1 LTSAIAMG
9 FVCPAFAE
17 PTNTENSFP
26 SNGLM
31 AEDTTYTNAAT
42 STNMAGVYENE
53 VNAVAE
59 YENIL
64 YQIGAGQ
71 YLPGNSET
79 PIDCDQNGYFCPGD
93 SNGVYYSSS
102 AQGLTQCPSGYGNS
116 GTGASANTDCYRI
129 CTNADVAH
137 STGTMN
143 GGYYYGDNNQ
153 CEPTGCENGWHV
165 KPAVPDLTT
174 AVGTGGGASIA
185 RVNSSG
191 NFSEDGA
198 SYGAA
203 FYGLSTSDHNS
214 FAVNYGN
221 NGIIHGH
228 GRCSTQSGQG
238 AWNFSTSQAQTPTTF
253 SSLTDETGQEGAK
266 YCYCNVD
273 GYTSAGGTLQ
283 SLSSAWVFI
292 GDSGD
297 ASACA
302 SNCTLSCASG
312 LRDTRSRNLA
322 FRAAVFGSVIGFQS
336 GPATCEANTI
346 TINWT
351 DASSADISANNA
363 GTATYGEDV
372 RTPVKATTKPGQ
384 RFKGWRFVA
393 PAQVQVNNNQ
403 EEPEE
408 DLGFGDLFG

>member
-1 LTSAIAMG
+1 MKQKIFLTSALAMG
-9 FVCPAFAE
+9 VIAPAMAE

-31 AEDTTYTNAAT
+31 AEDTIYTNAAT

-93 SNGVYYSSS
+93 NNGVYYSSS

-153 CEPTGCENGWHV
+153 CEPTACVNGWHI
-165 KPAVPDLTT
+165 KPGLNLITAIGIGRGANYAYINGSFSQLSDSAV
-174 AVGTGGGASIA
+174 VGS
-185 RVNSSG
+185 V
-191 NFSEDGA
+191 DHDQ
-198 SYGAA
+198 A
-203 FYGLSTSDHNS
+203 FYGITTNKTW
-214 FAVNYGN
+214 AVYYGDK
-221 NGIIHGH
+221 GMLTGQA
-228 GRCSTQSGQG
+228 RCSSESGTG
-238 AWNFSTSQAQTPTTF
+238 AWNGASSASDITTYTTAE
-253 SSLTDETGQEGAK
+253 LGAENGAN
-266 YCYCNVD
+266 CYCNVT
-273 GYTSAGGTLQ
+273 GYKPAGGTLQ
-283 SLSSAWVFI
+283 SLSSPWVFR
-292 GDSGD
+292 S
-297 ASACA
+297 SAGVGGG
-302 SNCTLSCASG
+302 SPSCAGYCTERCAKDMQGDDSYY
-312 LRDTRSRNLA
+312 LM
-322 FRAAVFGSVIGFQS
+322 FRAALLGSVPTGLAS
-336 GPATCEANTI
+336 CEANTI

-351 DASSADISANNA
+351 EASSADISANNA

-393 PAQVQVNNNQ
+393 PTPVQVGN
-403 EEPEE
+403 
-408 DLGFGDLFG
+408 